1 MQRKAFVPL
10 IVLACSPLLNFQTA
24 EAARPSLSGLEAGQA
39 EQDERLDALEAGSG
53 PLDPAAAQV
62 RTALDILPVFQ
73 EAVARSFRETGE
85 APANRGAAGLSIIAT
100 DTQTNY
106 ISSVNVL
113 NGTIIFT
120 FGNNAD
126 LSLVAKMMTF
136 TPYESPDLTIAWRC
150 GTDPAPPGT
159 ALLGTSGGGVQAAF
173 MVPTIPPSTYPDPCI
188 ITSQPGSGDDL
199 IRAQVAE
206 GLTLAAVARAAVAE
220 SFSDRGEAPATRMMA
235 GMTSAASDTSG
246 NYVTSVGIVNGT
258 ITITYGN
265 QAHLAIDGESLS
277 LTPYE
282 SPDLSVIWRC
292 GNEPQPAGA
301 SLMGTSGA
309 GVTAAFIAPSPGML
323 PRYVPP
329 CILTA
334 QPPPNDVTRA
344 QVLEPFDVVETLQ
357 HAVEIAGAALG
368 SPNQPRP
375 PVDRTEAG
383 LTAIPTDTVGHYFV
397 SVGVWNGVIT
407 VTYGS
412 EAKPQLAYETLS
424 WTPYESVDGT
434 IVWRCGLAPMP
445 EGTQLMGTASN
456 GGAASYVAPSAGMLP
471 TYLPSACRW

>member
-1 MQRKAFVPL
+1 
-10 IVLACSPLLNFQTA
+10 
-24 EAARPSLSGLEAGQA
+24 
-39 EQDERLDALEAGSG
+39 LDALEAGSV

-62 RTALDILPVFQ
+62 RTALEILPVFQ
-73 EAVARSFRETGE
+73 EAVARSFRESGE
-85 APANRGAAGLSIIAT
+85 APINRVIAGLSAVSS

-126 LSLVAKMMTF
+126 LSLAAKTLTF

-150 GTDPAPPGT
+150 GIDPAPPGT
-159 ALLGTSGGGVQAAF
+159 ALLGTSGGGVQAAWVF
-173 MVPTIPPSTYPDPCI
+173 PTIPPSTYPDPCI
-188 ITSQPGSGDDL
+188 ITSQPGSADDL
-199 IRAQVAE
+199 IRAQVSE
-206 GLTLAAVARAAVAE
+206 GLTLAAAARAAVAE
-220 SFSDRGEAPATRMMA
+220 SFSDTGEAPANRSGA
-235 GMTSAASDTSG
+235 GMTAAATDTSG

-265 QAHLAIDGESLS
+265 QAHLAIAGETLT

-282 SPDLSVIWRC
+282 SADLSVIWRC
-292 GNEPQPAGA
+292 GYEPTPSNA
-301 SLMGTSGA
+301 SLMGTSGF
-309 GVTAAFIAPSPGML
+309 GVTATYAAPSPGML

-344 QVLEPFDVVETLQ
+344 QVLEPFDVVETIQ

-412 EAKPQLAYETLS
+412 EARPQLSTETLS

-434 IVWRCGLAPMP
+434 IVWRCGFAPYP
-445 EGTQLMGTASN
+445 AGTLLMGTAS
-456 GGAASYVAPSAGMLP
+456 GSSVLASYVPPSAGMLP
-471 TYLPSACRW
+471 AYLPSACRP

>member
-1 MQRKAFVPL
+1 MRRTAFALLVVLSSLPL
-10 IVLACSPLLNFQTA
+10 FNFQTA
-24 EAARPSLSGLEAGQA
+24 EAARPSLSGLQA
-39 EQDERLDALEAGSG
+39 EQTVQDQRLDALEAGSG

-73 EAVARSFRETGE
+73 EAVARSFRESGE
-85 APANRGAAGLSIIAT
+85 APVNRVTAGLSAVSA

-106 ISSVNVL
+106 ISSVNVFS
-113 NGTIIFT
+113 GTIIFT

-126 LSLVAKMMTF
+126 LSLVAKTMTF
-136 TPYESPDLTIAWRC
+136 TPYESPDLTIVWRC
-150 GTDPAPPGT
+150 GADPAPPGT
-159 ALLGTSGGGVQAAF
+159 LLLGRSGGGVTAF
-173 MVPTIPPSTYPDPCI
+173 YMAPTIPPSTYPDPCI
-188 ITSQPGSGDDL
+188 LTSQPGSGDDL
-199 IRAQVAE
+199 IRAQVSE
-206 GLTLAAVARAAVAE
+206 GLTLAAAARAAVSE
-220 SFSDRGEAPATRMMA
+220 SFSDRGEAPVTRMTA

-246 NYVTSVGIVNGT
+246 NYVASVDIVNGT
-258 ITITYGN
+258 ITITYGH
-265 QAHLAIDGESLS
+265 QAHLAIDGETLS

-292 GNEPQPAGA
+292 GNEPAPAGA
-301 SLMGTSGA
+301 SLMGTSGW

-334 QPPPNDVTRA
+334 QPPPNDVIRA
-344 QVLEPFDVVETLQ
+344 QVLESFDVVETIQ
-357 HAVEIAGAALG
+357 EAVEVAGAALG

-383 LTAIPTDTVGHYFV
+383 LSAFPTDTVGHYFV

-412 EAKPQLAYETLS
+412 EARPQLSTETLS

-445 EGTQLMGTASN
+445 AGTQLMGTASN